1 MKKLLFMACAAAA
14 LAACSDDD
22 APAPFV
28 VCPTGTRISFEASET
43 TDLYGEPAVCGKV
56 DVYASGNLAYSK
68 NKVFWAKPYAV
79 ETDDYDQLFWQG
91 PYLYAADGVAMFG
104 AYYDDGTMWD
114 MQDGVKV
121 TDTWGGFALSQE
133 CTQTVE
139 TGDWTLQFDAFAEQ
153 GANGTATF
161 AVGYDSNTAGAGWMP
176 EKEYNA
182 PQIDFTMPVRPY
194 RVFLA
199 NSAWVYGY
207 FSGEAGDSFV
217 VEITGWL
224 GGQEGRRVTCKLIDG
239 AQKTADWVM
248 VDLSPLGEVD
258 RLTFKTL
265 ASDTMAPCYFCLDDL
280 CFD

>member
-28 VCPTGTRISFEASET
+28 VCPTGTRISFEASEM

-56 DVYASGNLAYSK
+56 DVYTSGNLAYSK

-91 PYLYAADGVAMFG
+91 PEV
-104 AYYDDGTMWD
+104 GTMWD

-182 PQIDFTMPVRPY
+182 PQIDFTMPVKPY

-224 GGQEGRRVTCKLIDG
+224 GEQVGRRVTCTLIDG
-239 AQKTADWVM
+239 AEKVSDWVM

-258 RLTFKTL
+258 RLTFKTVV
-265 ASDTMAPCYFCLDDL
+265 SDPMAPCYFCLDDL